1 MATIEVTA
9 IQAIQ
14 AIKGNSAMA
23 TAMKSFTR
31 AGGKCPRAARGFT
44 LIELMVVVAVV
55 AILVAI
61 AVPSYSEAVR
71 KGKRGQAKSDLVEA
85 AQIAE
90 RYRTI
95 NNTYTGLSV
104 GTAGTDEIF
113 DQSPKTGTADY
124 NIATSGTPD
133 ATTFKLTATPTGG
146 QANDRCGVLSIDQ
159 AGVKRHS
166 TGDDTQCQFG
176 ITGT

>member
-1 MATIEVTA
+1 MKI
-9 IQAIQ
+9 
-14 AIKGNSAMA
+14 
-23 TAMKSFTR
+23 AMKSF
-31 AGGKCPRAARGFT
+31 ASNPRLHAVRGFT

-90 RYRTI
+90 RYKTI
-95 NNTYTGLSV
+95 NNTYTGLS
-104 GTAGTDEIF
+104 AGTTSDDEIF
-113 DQSPKTGTADY
+113 NQSPKTGTANY
-124 NIATSGTPD
+124 TIATSGTPD
-133 ATTFKLTATPTGG
+133 ATTFKLTATPTWG
-146 QANDRCGVLSIDQ
+146 QADDRCGVLSIDA

-166 TGDDTQCQFG
+166 KGDDSQCQFG
-176 ITGT
+176 ELGT